1 MKSILFAIIFS
12 LFFAFPAYSGE
23 DNTKKVIDTFD
34 SILKCQASIKITSY
48 YIDIYQSV
56 RVNLDNLK
64 PSESATLMV
73 TKMKKD
79 WARLEKLASKLKVY
93 LAQRNFPVEQME
105 TTAYVKYQQ
114 VMLMAMVQGSAEK
127 NLLSSF
133 TFINDCISNI
143 DKTDLKIGTDSNEPS
158 NDS

>member
-12 LFFAFPAYSGE
+12 LFFAFPAYSEE
-23 DNTKKVIDTFD
+23 DNTKRVIETFD

-64 PSESATLMV
+64 PSEPATLMV
-73 TKMKKD
+73 AKLKKD
-79 WARLEKLASKLKVY
+79 WARLEKLAGKLKLY
-93 LAQRNFPVEQME
+93 LAQRNFPVEQVE

-143 DKTDLKIGTDSNEPS
+143 DKTDLKIGTDS
-158 NDS
+158 D

>member
-12 LFFAFPAYSGE
+12 LFFAFPAYSEE
-23 DNTKKVIDTFD
+23 DNTKRVIETFD

-64 PSESATLMV
+64 PSEPATLMV
-73 TKMKKD
+73 AKLKKD
-79 WARLEKLASKLKVY
+79 WARLEKLAGKLKLY
-93 LAQRNFPVEQME
+93 LAQRNFPVEQVE

-143 DKTDLKIGTDSNEPS
+143 DKTDLKIGTDSDEPS
-158 NDS
+158 NNS

>member
-1 MKSILFAIIFS
+1 MKSILFDIIFS
-12 LFFAFPAYSGE
+12 LFFAFPAYSEE
-23 DNTKKVIDTFD
+23 DNTKRVIETFD

-64 PSESATLMV
+64 PSEPATLMV
-73 TKMKKD
+73 AKLKKD
-79 WARLEKLASKLKVY
+79 WARLEKLAGKLKLY
-93 LAQRNFPVEQME
+93 LAQRNFPVEQVE

-143 DKTDLKIGTDSNEPS
+143 DKTDLKIGTDSDEPS
-158 NDS
+158 NNS

>member
-12 LFFAFPAYSGE
+12 LFFAFPAYSEE
-23 DNTKKVIDTFD
+23 DNTKKAIETFD

-73 TKMKKD
+73 TKLKKD
-79 WARLEKLASKLKVY
+79 WARLEKLAGKLKVY
-93 LAQRNFPVEQME
+93 LAERNFPVEQVE
-105 TTAYVKYQQ
+105 TTTYLKYQQ
-114 VMLMAMVQGSAEK
+114 VMLMAGAMSGAAEK

-133 TFINDCISNI
+133 TFINECVSKL
-143 DKTDLKIGTDSNEPS
+143 DKADTDSDEPS
-158 NDS
+158 DNS

>member
-64 PSESATLMV
+64 PSEPATLMV

-93 LAQRNFPVEQME
+93 LAQRNFE
-105 TTAYVKYQQ
+105 
-114 VMLMAMVQGSAEK
+114 
-127 NLLSSF
+127 
-133 TFINDCISNI
+133 
-143 DKTDLKIGTDSNEPS
+143 
-158 NDS
+158 

>member
-12 LFFAFPAYSGE
+12 LFFAFPAYSEE
-23 DNTKKVIDTFD
+23 DNTKRVIETFD

-64 PSESATLMV
+64 PSEPATLMV

-143 DKTDLKIGTDSNEPS
+143 DKTDLKIGTDSDEPS
-158 NDS
+158 NNS

>member
-1 MKSILFAIIFS
+1 
-12 LFFAFPAYSGE
+12 
-23 DNTKKVIDTFD
+23 
-34 SILKCQASIKITSY
+34 
-48 YIDIYQSV
+48 
-56 RVNLDNLK
+56 
-64 PSESATLMV
+64 MV

-105 TTAYVKYQQ
+105 TTAYVKYQR

-127 NLLSSF
+127 NLLSAF